1 MGKPNYDERRAALG
15 EEHVY
20 YWAWLKDDNPNH
32 RYLSSHNPEW
42 YRVFRC
48 ERGRLHDDP
57 ITEPMSKQE
66 AVAYCRR
73 IVKLTGGRELV

>member
-1 MGKPNYDERRAALG
+1 MGKPNAEERRAAQG
-15 EEHVY
+15 EDHVY

-32 RYLSSHNPEW
+32 RYLSSQNPEW
-42 YRVFRC
+42 YRVFKC
-48 ERGRLHDDP
+48 EVNVVHDTP
-57 ITEPMSKQE
+57 ITAPMNKQE